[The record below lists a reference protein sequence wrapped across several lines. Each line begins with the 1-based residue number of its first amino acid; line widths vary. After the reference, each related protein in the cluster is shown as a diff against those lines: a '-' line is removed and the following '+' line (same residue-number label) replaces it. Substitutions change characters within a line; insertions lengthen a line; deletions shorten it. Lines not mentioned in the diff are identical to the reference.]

1 MLRRILGE
9 DAIPGSD
16 GQCGPTDGPQCDDCK
31 ATAPVQA
38 VAAAAAA
45 AGAFVVGAR
54 VRVVCEKP
62 AKGWGSVKRY
72 DEGVIK
78 SVSGADCVIDFENHK
93 GWAGLLSELEL
104 VAGGTFS
111 AQALDVLLFP
121 RDSRVCIV
129 QITCVMTYLPRCRGG
144 APCLV

>member
-1 MLRRILGE
+1 MRWSSGHTYYVNAEDLR
-9 DAIPGSD
+9 
-16 GQCGPTDGPQCDDCK
+16 
-31 ATAPVQA
+31 PV
-38 VAAAAAA
+38 VGGGAAA

-72 DEGVIK
+72 DEGVLK
-78 SVSGADCVIDFENHK
+78 SISGADCVIDFEKHK

-111 AQALDVLLFP
+111 AQALDVLPFREQTHVVYMVCLF
-121 RDSRVCIV
+121 RRLIAFVRVCV
-129 QITCVMTYLPRCRGG
+129 QFSSS
-144 APCLV
+144 